1 MKSSFLGKGSRK
13 NSKIFTFGGWFSGGY
28 GGCVGGGGRGIM
40 CGQSKDAYS
49 VLSSWSHALGCAER
63 WQVKRGTPL
72 TNCSEYEL
80 RAMSKLAEAV
90 VLFMLPLTRAK
101 AQTEALDVNVM
112 VPVYSHLRD

>member
-1 MKSSFLGKGSRK
+1 MCGGS
-13 NSKIFTFGGWFSGGY
+13 
-28 GGCVGGGGRGIM
+28 VGGGGRGIM

-101 AQTEALDVNVM
+101 AQTEALDVKVM
-112 VPVYSHLRD
+112 VPVYSHLRNSGRGGV